1 MILTFS
7 NIQAAMNGDRIGT
20 MDDKSVKT
28 SSEALLR
35 DLYILAGKEPPLY
48 YDQLDDLATDIK
60 ASFKYLTFE
69 ELKLAGKAGIAGELG
84 DLRLPSYAAIMRW
97 TEAYVRSSQLADARK
112 IIANRPV
119 EAPRLTDEQGL
130 AIMQKT
136 MPEAAR
142 RRWED
147 IRTQGKFGLAT
158 IPHVSAQIYD
168 WLGEEGI
175 LRLDPADRRAAVAK
189 AKAEAAPTNAA
200 SGLESGQALFQS
212 TAKHYALQTWMQLRN
227 NAGLPLTLPAQV
239 RRIYQ

>member
-1 MILTFS
+1 MILITS
-7 NIQAAMNGDRIGT
+7 NIEAAMAGPRLGT
-20 MDDKSVKT
+20 MT
-28 SSEALLR
+28 PEAAR
-35 DLYILAGKEPPLY
+35 AGIETVMVDLYTLAG
-48 YDQLDDLATDIK
+48 YDPQLPEQLDDLTRDLTT
-60 ASFKYLTFE
+60 SFKYLTIDE
-69 ELKLAGKAGIAGELG
+69 VKLAGKAGIAGELG
-84 DLRLPSYAAIMRW
+84 DIRKPSYAAIMRW
-97 TEAYVRSSQLADARK
+97 TEAYVRSPQLADARK
-112 IIANRPV
+112 VIANRPV
-119 EAPRLTDEQGL
+119 EQPRLTDEEGL

-200 SGLESGQALFQS
+200 SGLEKGDALLQS

-227 NAGLPLTLPAQV
+227 NAGLPLALPAQV

>member
-1 MILTFS
+1 MILTIP
-7 NIQAAMNGDRIGT
+7 NITEAITGDRIGNT
-20 MDDKSVKT
+20 NESESKKMA
-28 SSEALLR
+28 EALMR
-35 DLYILAGKEPPLY
+35 SAYILSGLEPPLY
-48 YDQLDDLATDIK
+48 YDQLDDLANDLRT
-60 ASFKYLTFE
+60 SFSYLTFKE
-69 ELKLAGKAGIAGELG
+69 VKLAIKAGVAGELG
-84 DLRLPSYAAIMRW
+84 DIRKPSYAAIMRW
-97 TEAYVRSSQLADARK
+97 TEAYVRSPQLADARK
-112 IIANRPV
+112 AIANRPV

-189 AKAEAAPTNAA
+189 AKAEAAPQNAA

-212 TAKHYALQTWMQLRN
+212 TAKHYALQTWMQLRY
-227 NAGLPLTLPAQV
+227 NAGLPLALPAQV

>member
-1 MILTFS
+1 MNGKRLGSMTPELAKEAIGSILT
-7 NIQAAMNGDRIGT
+7 
-20 MDDKSVKT
+20 
-28 SSEALLR
+28 
-35 DLYILAGKEPPLY
+35 DLFVLAG
-48 YDQLDDLATDIK
+48 YDPQLTDQVDDLARDLRN
-60 ASFKYLTFE
+60 SFRYLTTDE
-69 ELKLAGKAGIAGELG
+69 VRLAGKAGIAGELG
-84 DLRLPSYAAIMRW
+84 DIRKPSYAAIMRW

-119 EAPRLTDEQGL
+119 EQPRLTDEQGL

-200 SGLESGQALFQS
+200 SGLEKGDALFQS

>member
-20 MDDKSVKT
+20 MDDKSVKA

-60 ASFKYLTFE
+60 ASFKHLTFE
-69 ELKLAGKAGIAGELG
+69 ELKLAGKAGMAGELG
-84 DLRLPSYAAIMRW
+84 DIRTPSYAAIMRW
-97 TEAYVRSSQLADARK
+97 TEAYVRSPQLADARK
-112 IIANRPV
+112 VIANRPV
-119 EAPRLTDEQGL
+119 EAPRLSDEEGL

-168 WLGEEGI
+168 WLGEEGV

-200 SGLESGQALFQS
+200 SGLEKGDALLQS
-212 TAKHYALQTWMQLRN
+212 TAKHYALQTWMQLRY
-227 NAGLPLTLPAQV
+227 NAGLPLALPAQV